1 MDSKINEWLQKFEII
16 KEIAVETN
24 IHSERLTED
33 VRNLALQRTGVEELP
48 LDYVGEKGWKRQYQ
62 YILLL
67 KSESEIDKQRLYN
80 LDWLDKLSD
89 EIYKVNQN
97 CDYPILEDKKVV
109 NVNCANGITYQ
120 ESEDGTISIYSLQI
134 QFDIKG
140 GM

>member
-33 VRNLALQRTGVEELP
+33 VCNLALQRTGVEELP

-62 YILLL
+62 YMLLL
-67 KSESEIDKQRLYN
+67 KSESEIDKQRLHN

-97 CDYPILEDKKVV
+97 CNYPILEDKEVV
-109 NVNCANGITYQ
+109 NVSCANGITYQ